1 VSPALGVLVGYG
13 VFLALILGMVYVPLV
28 TGTLSA
34 IGLGTVACIEAGAR
48 PHPERRHRHRLR
60 GGFLLVGLMAGQH
73 APRKRR
79 TSP

>member
-13 VFLALILGMVYVPLV
+13 AFLALILGMVYVPLV

-34 IGLGTVACIEAGAR
+34 IGLGTVACIELVHGRIPNAVTAIVYGVV
-48 PHPERRHRHRLR
+48 L
-60 GGFLLVGLMAGQH
+60 LLVGLMAGQH